1 MSLFKK
7 LFGKS
12 LPVDKSRAVT
22 ESIIETHRNKI
33 YPWVKVFWTGDDDPR
48 NTPTQI
54 KLKGKDSPIK
64 KDWLGDL
71 GIIYVADMGHSF
83 QVLLER
89 DLPKDMRTDDLH
101 QIAVDNLN
109 RDIEFKLH
117 DTNFGGHMLVA
128 GGNHEAGSICLSGI
142 WVWLSEHF
150 DDNLIVG
157 IPAKDVV
164 IMVPE
169 SDTDNISNLKIVVHE
184 MFKDGERLLTKNI
197 FKFDKQTKEWTIVD
211 SVT

>member
-7 LFGKS
+7 LFSKGVQ
-12 LPVDKSRAVT
+12 VDKDSPAT

-33 YPWVKVFWTGDDDPR
+33 YPWVKVFWTSDDDPR
-48 NTPTQI
+48 NTSIQI
-54 KLKGKDSPIK
+54 ELKGEDSPIK

-71 GIIYVADMGHSF
+71 GILYVADMGNSF

-89 DLPKDMRTDDLH
+89 DLPKDMTTEELH
-101 QIAVDNLN
+101 QMAVDNLN
-109 RDIEFKLH
+109 RDLEFKLH

-128 GGNHEAGSICLSGI
+128 GGDHEAGSICLSGM
-142 WVWLSEHF
+142 WDWLAEHF
-150 DDNLIVG
+150 NNNLIVG
-157 IPAKDVV
+157 IPAKDLV

-169 SDTDNISNLKIVVHE
+169 SDTDKISNLKIFVHE

-197 FKFDKQTKEWTIVD
+197 FRFDKQTKEWTIVD